1 MRCPGTTCATKRP
14 PNDRGTLNRGRTLSP
29 VERHNP
35 IMSPIQ
41 LVNQFD
47 HRIAAAD
54 TLEQLAQVAADI
66 DAARKALERAGVI
79 EKPTPG
85 DKEVKEAIKD
95 AITEPLG
102 LLEKIIVEG
111 VWEGVT
117 EHEVPA
123 GVFAAFKTA
132 LWEAVKD
139 TIDERWGAFAK
150 EAAEAIKER
159 NARAILRAGAEA
171 AVALA
176 KSFADKDGLMRRAL
190 KHMRGTIDKKME
202 YSLRKLLEKKLT
214 HLADGVSAVAKLF
227 SSPVYIFL
235 KLTLT
240 SSRVAS
246 DAEENYMGFE
256 ELRYRVQ
263 RRFEELQPVLPYT
276 PEPLRLQVPQGPR
289 IAPL

>member
-1 MRCPGTTCATKRP
+1 MRYPGTTCATRRP

-47 HRIAAAD
+47 HRIAAAG

-256 ELRYRVQ
+256 ELKYRVQ
-263 RRFEELQPVLPYT
+263 RRFEELQPALPYT